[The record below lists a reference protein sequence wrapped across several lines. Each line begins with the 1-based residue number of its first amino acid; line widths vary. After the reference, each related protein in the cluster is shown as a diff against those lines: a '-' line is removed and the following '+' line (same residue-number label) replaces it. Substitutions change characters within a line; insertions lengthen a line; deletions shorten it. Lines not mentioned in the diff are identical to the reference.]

1 MLVVLKTK
9 ISRQSK
15 YLNNNGPLWM
25 DRIHKDG
32 RMVRELSNNLK
43 KRKRLQIRGI
53 KKTGKAGLVNQSGPG
68 TIKMQAKQY

>member
-1 MLVVLKTK
+1 
-9 ISRQSK
+9 
-15 YLNNNGPLWM
+15 M